1 MEQNNPNSNP
11 YYNSPDSTP
20 ENNENHTVYYNRP
33 NQSTNGNTN
42 HSQKR
47 QQITPPNSLARTAMI
62 IGGIALVSVF
72 TFTVIPAIILG
83 SLALILALLS
93 RGKEMTFH
101 PSAKSAAILAS
112 IALACNVGLVGG
124 SVYMVFG
131 DSTMHEQLN
140 ETYEEMFGMTYDEIL
155 EGVMDGSIDIDDL
168 YEQMYENMY

>member
-1 MEQNNPNSNP
+1 MEQNNQNPNP
-11 YYNSPDSTP
+11 YYNRPDSTP
-20 ENNENHTVYYNRP
+20 EKNDNNAIYYNRP
-33 NQSTNGNTN
+33 GQSTNSGSPRLHTG
-42 HSQKR
+42 QPVE
-47 QQITPPNSLARTAMI
+47 PPNNFARLSMI

-72 TFTVIPAIILG
+72 TFTVIPAIVLG
-83 SLALILALLS
+83 SLSLILALLS
-93 RGKEMTFH
+93 RGKELTFH